1 MLILTSCAKPM
12 KPSSWSGRAH
22 TSPVLSVYGYS
33 VRPASAEAHRQP
45 TVLVRVWFRV
55 RVRVRVTG

>member
-1 MLILTSCAKPM
+1 M
-12 KPSSWSGRAH
+12 KPSSSSGCSH

-45 TVLVRVWFRV
+45 KVLVRVRVWVRV
-55 RVRVRVTG
+55 RVRVRFWVRDWVTGQG